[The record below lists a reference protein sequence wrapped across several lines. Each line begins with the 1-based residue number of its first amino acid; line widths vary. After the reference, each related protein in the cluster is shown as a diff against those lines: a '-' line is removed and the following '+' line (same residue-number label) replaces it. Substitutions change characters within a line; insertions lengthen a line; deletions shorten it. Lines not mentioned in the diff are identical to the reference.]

1 MLLGRSE
8 EGGRSTDRR
17 PGRAEEIRARAL
29 EGVNGQEGVEVRE
42 TPEVERVKGGQ
53 YWQGQTRADTAAG
66 KAGTG
71 WRTGLG
77 RGGQET
83 EKSGY

>member
-1 MLLGRSE
+1 MLLGRSG

-53 YWQGQTRADTAAG
+53 YWQGQTRATHSSEKGWDRVEDRLG
-66 KAGTG
+66 K
-71 WRTGLG
+71 R
-77 RGGQET
+77 R
-83 EKSGY
+83 SGD